1 MARMNASDTTAA
13 PHGFALPGAPESIE
27 ALSWGVE
34 RFIFQIVRQ
43 RGLAGSPE
51 INMLTPTQTLA
62 LADVADHGPLRLG
75 SLAQLMGT
83 TDATATRT
91 VDSLEAL
98 GLVERVR
105 DPDDGRA
112 VQIDVTPT
120 GRRSACGRRA
130 RLAQALHAG
139 LAGVSEEDRQRFIAL
154 FAELDN
160 LIGPLHHRSCLEAE
174 RSDQAVGAAPSL

>member
-1 MARMNASDTTAA
+1 
-13 PHGFALPGAPESIE
+13 
-27 ALSWGVE
+27 VE

-160 LIGPLHHRSCLEAE
+160 LIDPLHHRSCLEAE

>member
-1 MARMNASDTTAA
+1 
-13 PHGFALPGAPESIE
+13 
-27 ALSWGVE
+27 
-34 RFIFQIVRQ
+34 
-43 RGLAGSPE
+43 
-51 INMLTPTQTLA
+51 
-62 LADVADHGPLRLG
+62 
-75 SLAQLMGT
+75 
-83 TDATATRT
+83 
-91 VDSLEAL
+91 
-98 GLVERVR
+98 LVERVR

-160 LIGPLHHRSCLEAE
+160 LIDPLHHRSCLEAE
-174 RSDQAVGAAPSL
+174 RSDQAVAGAPSL